1 MPSWWFVQTSVVQA
15 SSDKELSVDFSSKH
29 HEFEALK
36 ARVQQLEAELQGVEN
51 ELHEVELQKP
61 WQPTDSYP
69 AYHATTGFLLGGL
82 ASGMALLMNV
92 VGAPIAGKH
101 PLELIRVYLTF
112 PLGEKALALADPANP
127 SQTVSDGMIL
137 AFGCCLF
144 IATGMLLGIP
154 LQLVLSRCSGMTSLA
169 KRLAVA
175 SVLALGLWVFNFYAI
190 LSWLQPLLFGGNWI
204 VDTNYLPMWVA
215 AGTHLVFGWTM
226 ALLFPFGQFVPYQ
239 TAAERS

>member
-1 MPSWWFVQTSVVQA
+1 M
-15 SSDKELSVDFSSKH
+15 DFSSKH

-36 ARVQQLEAELQGVEN
+36 ARVRQLEDELQGVEN

-61 WQPTDSYP
+61 WQPAGSYP

-82 ASGMALLMNV
+82 ASGAALLVNV
-92 VGAPIAGKH
+92 IGAPIAGKH
-101 PLELIRVYLTF
+101 PLQLIRVYLTF
-112 PLGEKALALADPANP
+112 PLGEKALALADAANP

-144 IATGMLLGIP
+144 IATGMLLGMP
-154 LQLVLSRCSGMTSLA
+154 LQLGLSHFNGKATLA
-169 KRLAVA
+169 KRLAIA
-175 SVLALGLWVFNFYAI
+175 SVLALLLWVFNFYAV
-190 LSWLQPLLFGGNWI
+190 LSWLEPLLFEGNWI
-204 VDTNYLPMWVA
+204 VDPQYLPVWVA

-226 ALLFPFGQFVPYQ
+226 ALLYPLGQFIPYQ

>member
-1 MPSWWFVQTSVVQA
+1 M
-15 SSDKELSVDFSSKH
+15 DFSSKH

-36 ARVQQLEAELQGVEN
+36 ARVQQLEAELQ
-51 ELHEVELQKP
+51 EVESQKP
-61 WQPTDSYP
+61 WQPTGPYP
-69 AYHATTGFLLGGL
+69 AYDATTGFLLGGL
-82 ASGMALLMNV
+82 ASGAALLVNV
-92 VGAPIAGKH
+92 IGAPIAGQH

-127 SQTVSDGMIL
+127 AASVSDGMIL

-144 IATGMLLGIP
+144 IATGMLLGMP
-154 LQLVLSRCSGMTSLA
+154 LQLILSRFKGMESLT

-175 SVLALGLWVFNFYAI
+175 SVLALGLWAFNFYAV
-190 LSWLQPLLFGGNWI
+190 LWWLQPLLFGGNWI
-204 VDTNYLPMWVA
+204 VDTNFLPVWVA

-226 ALLFPFGQFVPYQ
+226 ALLYPLGQFIPYQ